1 MAVWRR
7 AAVVLSLLG
16 PLMTVGCQQAAEQPV
31 VRPLAQPVPPLAD
44 SGVAEGVM
52 SGFVTA
58 MPWPTFTPVPAP
70 RADLLPVVAPIVAAT
85 PLPTVA
91 VSAPPTAT
99 PFPTPVATTTPA
111 VLPTV
116 DVSSLS
122 PARFLATP
130 TPLPFQLSITG
141 TDVRVARQTVFM
153 SQYLEGPDFW
163 PTPAAVFYAR
173 TARFIG
179 WRVLLDFTDA
189 PDDFTMTGLMRWLN
203 ISNGEHVIH
212 QEPYTIEPGRDL
224 IFMMGQPVPGF
235 WAPGRYRVELW
246 DNRDRVAVY
255 YDFEV
260 RSGVT
265 R

>member
-1 MAVWRR
+1 MAVWRPA
-7 AAVVLSLLG
+7 AAVLLLLG
-16 PLMTVGCQQAAEQPV
+16 LLMAVGCQQDAEQPGAQQ
-31 VRPLAQPVPPLAD
+31 LAQAPPPLAD
-44 SGVAEGVM
+44 SGVADGVM
-52 SGFVTA
+52 FGFVTA
-58 MPWPTFTPVPAP
+58 TPWPTFTPAPAP
-70 RADLLPVVAPIVAAT
+70 RADLLPVVAPVAAT
-85 PLPTVA
+85 TRQPA

-99 PFPTPVATTTPA
+99 ALPTPVATTTPA

-116 DVSSLS
+116 DVSSLD
-122 PARFLATP
+122 PAGFLATP
-130 TPLPFQLSITG
+130 TPLPFQIEIPG
-141 TDVRVARQTVFM
+141 TDVRVGRQTVFM

-179 WRVLLDFTDA
+179 WRVLLDFSDA

-203 ISNGEHVIH
+203 VSSGEHVIH
-212 QEPYTIEPGRDL
+212 QEPYTIERGGDL

-260 RSGVT
+260 RSGVMQ
-265 R
+265 